1 MNINTI
7 GYWFMESLEGIKK
20 NRKTFFIGLGTMIA
34 VLCIIGALYILH
46 VNANSFMGY
55 VNEDESKANLYVQG
69 LSQDD
74 VTQILNELDNIP
86 GISHVEYIDERQ
98 AYEKAREL
106 DPQMVEGI
114 TPEEGVFKPSF
125 VLTIEGNQNGDT
137 HEIQNAVFNIELLKK
152 AITKSDGFNE
162 AERSIKVAISIKV
175 VTITILILVTV
186 LGCFLMMNSIKLALY
201 ARRKEISIMKY
212 VGATDTFT
220 RAPFIM
226 EGLIIALIAAA
237 ITILLTSIIYGGLLN
252 TTSGMQLFSFMVS
265 KEEVLSSLSLILLL
279 VSIGIGTVGSAMSIS
294 KYLDV

>member
-1 MNINTI
+1 MINTI
-7 GYWFMESLEGIKK
+7 GYWFIESIEGIKK

-34 VLCIIGALYILH
+34 VLCIIGALYILQI
-46 VNANSFMGY
+46 NANSFMGS
-55 VNEDESKANLYVQG
+55 VNEDESKVNLYVQG
-69 LSQDD
+69 LTSGE
-74 VTQILNELDNIP
+74 VTIIFGQLTSIE
-86 GISHVEYIDERQ
+86 GVSKVEYIDERQ
-98 AYEKAREL
+98 AYEKARQM
-106 DPQMVEGI
+106 DPKIVEGI

-125 VLTIEGNQNGDT
+125 ILTVEGDSNGNIAS
-137 HEIQNAVFNIELLKK
+137 IQQEVFNIERLKQ

-162 AERSIKVAISIKV
+162 AEKSIKIAKTIEVVSITV
-175 VTITILILVTV
+175 LFLVTV

-237 ITILLTSIIYGGLLN
+237 ITLLITSLVYGGILN
-252 TTSGMQLFSFMVS
+252 TTNEVQLFNFMVS
-265 KEEVLSSLSLILLL
+265 KEEILSKLSILLVV
-279 VSIGIGTVGSAMSIS
+279 VSVGIGTIGSAMSIS